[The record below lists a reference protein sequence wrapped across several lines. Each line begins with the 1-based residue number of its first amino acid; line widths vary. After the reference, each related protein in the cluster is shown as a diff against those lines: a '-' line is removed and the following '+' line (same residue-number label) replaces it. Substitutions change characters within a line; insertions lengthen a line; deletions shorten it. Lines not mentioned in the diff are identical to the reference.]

1 MDRSNNDRG
10 FCSFRDASTVH
21 SRANAAT
28 SAVSAASFC
37 FFLDDRREK
46 GRIDAVRA
54 SCISQLRGAFV
65 ERWYSVQLFAA
76 AHPRFDS
83 ALLALGHWLAPSRVG
98 ASTTYT
104 SCSQAK

>member
-37 FFLDDRREK
+37 FFFEERRL
-46 GRIDAVRA
+46 RRA
-54 SCISQLRGAFV
+54 HRRGAR
-65 ERWYSVQLFAA
+65 ELHGSAA
-76 AHPRFDS
+76 
-83 ALLALGHWLAPSRVG
+83 
-98 ASTTYT
+98 
-104 SCSQAK
+104 